1 MAGYEWFILITICLR
16 FNPKNLLLNSSKDL
30 GQHISSIDKQIT
42 ARHIS

>member
-1 MAGYEWFILITICLR
+1 MAKYEWFILIIICLR
-16 FNPKNLLLNSSKDL
+16 RITKNLLLNSSKDL